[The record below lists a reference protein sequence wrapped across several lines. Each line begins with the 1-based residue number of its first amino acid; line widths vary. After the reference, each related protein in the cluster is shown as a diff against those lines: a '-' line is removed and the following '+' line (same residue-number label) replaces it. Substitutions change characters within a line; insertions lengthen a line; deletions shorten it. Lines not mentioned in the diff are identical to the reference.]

1 MVSYVVILLL
11 LITCLMILK
20 YKNNPQICLSL
31 FLIGS
36 TCFNNDL
43 SLGPLHTT
51 FLFEL
56 VLLICFL
63 QNFTKYQKHNY
74 FSFPFNGTLILFIV
88 SILLVGLFD
97 DRHTFSSSFI
107 NPFKYFVN
115 TFSTL
120 ICAYCIGYDSK
131 KNVEFKKTLV
141 LLLIVEFAFG
151 LFEMVFKFSPI
162 SIITAMVTGDHSTM
176 ILNLESNYG
185 RFRIG
190 SIQNMSFNYGYVSAI
205 FGLVLLHYVS
215 LSPKVNAKIVVF
227 ALITG
232 AGGVI
237 MSGSRSALLACVL
250 SYFFLFVTCFNPGK
264 ILKIGL
270 FSIPVILVVL
280 SYTGD
285 VFNDFFDSFIDGV
298 TTGGKNSVGSSSSMR
313 YDQWMAVLRYFSKAP
328 IFGNG
333 INYFVEV
340 LGWGTDSYINTDLWG
355 LEGLH
360 YSVLLEQGIVGGIAH
375 ICLFGSIII
384 YFLSHRKKD
393 SKEAYFGL
401 SLMILFL
408 SWAFLTGALGAWP
421 FTMMFVALAIV
432 NIKKKVHEKND
443 KTKRISN
450 SYTGL

>member
-1 MVSYVVILLL
+1 MGVIISLLL
-11 LITCLMILK
+11 LFLALFIIK
-20 YKNNPQICLSL
+20 QRNNGQKCLSI
-31 FLIGS
+31 FIIGC

-56 VLLICFL
+56 VLLAVFL
-63 QNFTKYQKHNY
+63 MNFSTYSRTAF
-74 FSFPFNGTLILFIV
+74 FSFPFKKAFKLFVIA
-88 SILLVGLFD
+88 ILLVGIFD
-97 DRHTFSSSFI
+97 SRQTFSASVV
-107 NPFKYFVN
+107 NPFKYFVS

-120 ICAYCIGYDSK
+120 LCAYCIGYNSK
-131 KNVEFKKTLV
+131 QPINLMKLIIILLVIEFSFGV
-141 LLLIVEFAFG
+141 LELI
-151 LFEMVFKFSPI
+151 LKFSPV
-162 SIITAMVTGDHSTM
+162 SILTAMVTGNENTLV
-176 ILNLESNYG
+176 LNLESNYG

-215 LSPKVNAKIVVF
+215 LSQKVNAKIVAF

-270 FSIPVILVVL
+270 FAIPVILVVL
-280 SYTGD
+280 SYTGG

-298 TTGGKNSVGSSSSMR
+298 TTGGKNSVGSSSTMR

-360 YSVLLEQGIVGGIAH
+360 YSVLLEQGIVGAIAH

-384 YFLSHRKKD
+384 YFLSHRKKA